1 MQNKHWSQVEY
12 LHETHR
18 NPNIHIKGTSSYY
31 SNAWTGNFNSTRYA
45 SLYGCLCCID
55 RLSGVSYRI
64 NKVSVGVSPN
74 SRL

>member
-31 SNAWTGNFNSTRYA
+31 SNAWTGNFNPTRYA
-45 SLYGCLCCID
+45 SSYGSLC
-55 RLSGVSYRI
+55 
-64 NKVSVGVSPN
+64 
-74 SRL
+74 